1 MSAGAPTAV
10 NDFRSCQVPGID
22 RIRDGPCLDPSTIL
36 CLHPAPPT
44 MWKHTCPPDFSD
56 HTFATKHGVSL
67 DLRVWPAGQSST
79 SPSSPWILYVHGGA
93 FCGGKHYLP
102 NAWVVPAFR
111 PRGYHVV
118 SIAYRFAPFAG
129 LEEMKQDG
137 VDGSEWCRT
146 HLPRLLDG
154 QIDVDRCVLVGE
166 SAGGT
171 IVSLLAHVLSPKPKA
186 VVNIYGPTDFLD
198 PHYSP
203 STPPNSVD
211 VQPLTDKWTE
221 EDCRLGI
228 LSRDLTR
235 AITVC
240 PYVFD
245 VPIQQV
251 RDQWSAPRFEYT
263 EAQRFNWEIKRYMRT
278 NKLLF
283 KVILRTDQLESTD
296 KEMEV
301 FKASSP
307 YHMLDK
313 TGAEYP
319 PTWFLHGEADMV
331 VPIQQARRMQA
342 RLQELGVETGT
353 SYEPGEGHEFDN
365 KYTVGRV
372 IPPSV
377 F

>member
-1 MSAGAPTAV
+1 
-10 NDFRSCQVPGID
+10 
-22 RIRDGPCLDPSTIL
+22 
-36 CLHPAPPT
+36 
-44 MWKHTCPPDFSD
+44 MWKHTCPPNFSD
-56 HTFATKHGVSL
+56 HNFATKHGVSL
-67 DLRVWPAGQSST
+67 DLRLWPAEASTT
-79 SPSSPWILYVHGGA
+79 SPSSPWILYIHGGA

-102 NAWVVPAFR
+102 NAWVIPAFR
-111 PRGYHVV
+111 SRGYHVV

-137 VDGSEWCRT
+137 IDGFEWCKA
-146 HLPRLLDG
+146 HLPALLNRSV
-154 QIDVDRCVLVGE
+154 DVDRCVLVGE

-171 IVSLLAHVLSPKPKA
+171 LVSLLAHVLSPRPKA
-186 VVNIYGPTDFLD
+186 VINIYGPTDFLD

-221 EDCRLGI
+221 EDCRDGI
-228 LSRDLTR
+228 LSRDLSK

-245 VPIQQV
+245 IPVQQV
-251 RDQWSAPRFEYT
+251 RDQWSAPGFRYT
-263 EAQRFNWEIKRYMRT
+263 EAQRYNWEIKRYMRT

-283 KVILRTDQLESTD
+283 KVILRTDQFTD
-296 KEMEV
+296 TQKEEEMEI

-307 YHMLDK
+307 YHMLDQ
-313 TGAEYP
+313 TGDQYP

-331 VPIQQARRMQA
+331 VPVQQAHRMQA

-365 KYTVGRV
+365 KYTVS
-372 IPPSV
+372 PFPSFRRNRFEFIDSILQDTSIKGYDQYISPILV
-377 F
+377 FVDKHAKA